1 LSLHLIGHYLLKL
14 CDASDIAVGA
24 VLGQRKD
31 KLLHVIYYASHV
43 LNPAQLN
50 YATTE
55 KELLAVVYAFD
66 KFRSYLLGSKVIV
79 YTDHAAL
86 RYLFSK
92 QESKPRLLR
101 WILLLQEFDL
111 EIRDKKGSENTVAD
125 HLSRLEKMDETEEE
139 RPIKDL
145 FADGAVVRGLCELHG
160 G

>member
-1 LSLHLIGHYLLKL
+1 MKNKL
-14 CDASDIAVGA
+14 VFTPIVTSPDWPLPFEIMCDASDIAVGA
-24 VLGQRKD
+24 VLGQRIE

-43 LNPAQLN
+43 LNLAHMN

-66 KFRSYLLGSKVIV
+66 KFRSYVLGSKVIV

-86 RYLFSK
+86 KYIFSK

-111 EIRDKKGSENTVAD
+111 DIRDKKGCQNIVDD
-125 HLSRLEKMDETEEE
+125 HLSRMSSIKETEEKHQ
-139 RPIKDL
+139 IKD
-145 FADGAVVRGLCELHG
+145 
-160 G
+160 